1 VLEPPVLRSLARLGI
16 GAWSLI
22 GANLLLENVV
32 EPKVMG
38 RTLHIHPLVVLLV
51 TAIGGLLG
59 GMVGLM
65 LAVPVTVVAVRAVAE
80 LRSTELLADLA
91 DRARP
96 AVESIWAT
104 EQPGGPS

>member
-1 VLEPPVLRSLARLGI
+1 MLEPPVLRSLARLGI

-22 GANLLLENVV
+22 GANLLLEKVV

-38 RTLHIHPLVVLLV
+38 RTLHIHPLV
-51 TAIGGLLG
+51 A
-59 GMVGLM
+59 
-65 LAVPVTVVAVRAVAE
+65 VTVVAVRAVAE